1 MVDMNRSDLVDSS
14 ERIQFLEGKLS
25 YKRLKTDLVLFVSTF
40 FILSFVSFVFTDLY
54 YMQEKMYCVYSI
66 IFAYIVLVFL
76 IYISVMRYLKHIIND
91 RDKLERIIDSIN
103 PDVLLLLGRDRKIKA
118 CTGTVKNMFGYSVQE
133 VLGQDSGI
141 LYGDRRLTQKPG
153 EIYES
158 IKNQGFHVG
167 AAQGKRK
174 NGKSVPLEIITGE
187 LKGQSGVVLLLRD
200 ITQRV
205 LIEKELTEARAKEVK
220 VAGSIQQSL
229 LISDPPKTLTNV
241 NVAAMTIP
249 SQEADGDFYDFI
261 SYNSD
266 VFDFIIGDVMGKGV
280 SAALLAAGA
289 KSQIQ
294 NSITSMITT
303 AKDFHIPSPKE
314 IMMSVHAS
322 IVQELIN
329 LESFLTMCYAR
340 FEDNLLTY
348 VDCGHPP
355 IMYYED
361 STGDILQLKGDNMP
375 IGFQLRETYV
385 ETKQIIKTGDVLVFY
400 SDGITEAMNFD
411 GEMFGEERLAE
422 VVRNASKESAQ
433 SVLSVIH
440 SQVTDFLGGK
450 PAGDDLTC
458 IVIKVIPKEIE
469 EIKFSVNK
477 DFTCE
482 LSNLG
487 LIRQMFTDFITE
499 HSDDC
504 NLSSADINLLLI
516 ALNEAASNV
525 IQHACHADNDMKL
538 NLSLRLYEDRLVI
551 EFAHLGDSFVTNKAK
566 NVKDKSFHES
576 GYGLYIIEESVDK
589 VYYFRDDTGLNI
601 MKMVKFFNI

>member
-1 MVDMNRSDLVDSS
+1 MAIIKGDTVNSS
-14 ERIQFLEGKLS
+14 ERIQFLNGKLS
-25 YKRLKTDLVLFVSTF
+25 FKKAKSDMASFVLVF
-40 FILSFVSFVFTDLY
+40 FLLSLVSFVLIYLFYL
-54 YMQEKMYCVYSI
+54 QEKIYCVYAIAFVYVVLMFFI
-66 IFAYIVLVFL
+66 IFAILRYI
-76 IYISVMRYLKHIIND
+76 KDIINE

-158 IKNQGFHVG
+158 IKDQGFHVG
-167 AAQGKRK
+167 AAKGKRK
-174 NGKSVPLEIITGE
+174 NGELVPLEIITGE
-187 LKGQSGVVLLLRD
+187 LKGQPGVVLLLRD

-205 LIEKELTEARAKEVK
+205 LIEEELKAARSKEGKI
-220 VAGSIQQSL
+220 AGSIQQSL

-241 NVAAMTIP
+241 DVAAMTIP

-329 LESFLTMCYAR
+329 LESFITLCYAR
-340 FEDNLLTY
+340 FENNLLTY
-348 VDCGHPP
+348 VDCGHTP
-355 IMYYED
+355 IMYYKSNSNE
-361 STGDILQLKGDNMP
+361 IHQLKGENMP
-375 IGFQLRETYV
+375 IGFQMRETYM
-385 ETKQIIKTGDVLVFY
+385 EGQQMIYPGDVFVFY

-411 GEMFGEERLAE
+411 GVMYGEERLAK
-422 VVRNASKESAQ
+422 VVKKSANESAEKI
-433 SVLSVIH
+433 LAEIH
-440 SQVTDFLGGK
+440 SQVTEFLGNK
-450 PAGDDLTC
+450 LPGDDLTC
-458 IVIKVIPKEIE
+458 IVIKIVPKEFD
-469 EIKFSVNK
+469 EILFESNK
-477 DFTCE
+477 DFSCD
-482 LSNLG
+482 LSSLS
-487 LIRQMFTDFITE
+487 LVREMFTEFTSKHE
-499 HSDDC
+499 DC
-504 NLSSADINLLLI
+504 CAISESILNLVLI
-516 ALNEAASNV
+516 ALNEAATNI
-525 IQHACHADNDMKL
+525 IQHACHENKDMIMNMSLILYAD
-538 NLSLRLYEDRLVI
+538 RIVI
-551 EFAHLGDSFVTNKAK
+551 EFGHYGDSFVTNKAK
-566 NVKDKSFHES
+566 NIKDKSFHES

-589 VYYFRDDTGLNI
+589 VYYFRDKNGMNM
-601 MKMVKFFNI
+601 MKMVKFFD